1 MGLRDIEP
9 KPKGWASTYGA
20 WFDEESV
27 ATRYSFRPPYPAE
40 TFELLDSL
48 AADSPRNVLDAGCGP
63 GDLARRLAPL
73 VDRVDAVDRS
83 RAMLVAGRTLPG
95 AAAANLNWIR
105 AAIEDAPLDPPYS
118 LIVAGDSV
126 HWFDWAPTMK
136 IFSDALSPHGVLAL
150 VTRDWISDSSLRA
163 RLGAI
168 YSRHGANPDF
178 AALDPV
184 EELARRGLFEQ
195 LGQRATGREPWS
207 PTRAELIGCHHS
219 QNGFV
224 LEKMRDAAAFDR
236 ELVAAVEELVPVSED
251 RFDLGVVATITWG
264 LPHAPG

>member
-1 MGLRDIEP
+1 MGPRDIEP
-9 KPKGWASTYGA
+9 KPKGWASKYGA

-27 ATRYSFRPPYPAE
+27 ASRYCFRPPYPAE
-40 TFELLDSL
+40 TFELLAPL
-48 AADSPRNVLDAGCGP
+48 ASDSPRNVLDAGCGL
-63 GDLARRLAPL
+63 GDLARHLAPL

-83 RAMLVAGRTLPG
+83 QAMLAKGRTFPG
-95 AAAANLNWIR
+95 ADAANLNWIE

-126 HWFDWAPTMK
+126 HWFDWGPTMK
-136 IFSDALSPHGVLAL
+136 IFSDALSPRGVLAL
-150 VTRDWISDSSLRA
+150 VTRDWARDPSLRA

-178 AALDPV
+178 APLDPV
-184 EELARRGLFEQ
+184 DELARRGLFEQ
-195 LGQRATGREPWS
+195 LGQRATGCEPWS

-224 LEKMRDAAAFDR
+224 LEKMRDAAEFDR
-236 ELVAAVEELVPVSED
+236 ELIEAVEELVPVSNG
-251 RFDLGVVATITWG
+251 RFDLDVVATIIWG
-264 LPHAPG
+264 LPRAAG